1 VIIYKWK
8 KKRKEFDY
16 LKSQVGGLLLGVA
29 RWDARM

>member
-1 VIIYKWK
+1 MEEEK
-8 KKRKEFDY
+8 KKFDY